1 MLIGTPCFRSIFEAS
16 DIGRGWK
23 RLNLADAIKT
33 VKVPKVIRPAARNPS
48 EESQVSIVRNTTT
61 QSSLDDQGGTISD
74 STGAGSSTS
83 RSSSKRDKYTRN
95 RNPVSPMGPN
105 RQDIAGPGAFLDSG
119 IASIEESSSTRSLV
133 TDTSMRCNG
142 KLQRTSRI
150 DEMDCTSLTATE
162 SENSACVTKVLQ
174 TIPSCSPPDSGKLP
188 PDMLNTPIP
197 DLWGKFPTPS
207 PPHMEEEE
215 PLVPS
220 TPMDHSKAGLPST
233 VPGLQPAN
241 NNRCSIQ
248 TSGWL

>member
-1 MLIGTPCFRSIFEAS
+1 MIFFRSIFEAS
-16 DIGRGWK
+16 DIGK
-23 RLNLADAIKT
+23 RWQKLNLADAIKT
-33 VKVPKVIRPAARNPS
+33 VKVPKVIRPNARNPS
-48 EESQVSIVRNTTT
+48 EESQVSIVRNPTT
-61 QSSLDDQGGTISD
+61 QSSLDEQGGTVSD

-105 RQDIAGPGAFLDSG
+105 RHENSAGNFLDSG

-133 TDTSMRCNG
+133 TDVSMRCNG

-150 DEMDCTSLTATE
+150 DEMDGMSLTAAE
-162 SENSACVTKVLQ
+162 SENSPCVTQVLQ

-188 PDMLNTPIP
+188 PDLLNTPIP

-207 PPHMEEEE
+207 PPHTEEEE
-215 PLVPS
+215 PLVP
-220 TPMDHSKAGLPST
+220 PSPPGRT
-233 VPGLQPAN
+233 KPTLATNVPGLQPTN
-241 NNRCSIQ
+241 NNRCQMQ